1 MAQPLPWW
9 VERLVIPVIF
19 ALVGAG
25 IGFGAGQVT
34 AWLERRRT
42 KRTFLRAIRLELLG
56 LREQLQ
62 ASLDEVEAS
71 KERLQRNI
79 ATPPHLVGTIRNTV
93 FNSQLGRISDLSDP
107 LIIEIIK
114 LYSDLPVLLQ
124 IIGALNQHSM
134 ELSKDDGSAQQAQR
148 IRAVLS
154 IVIALSVQFNGFLTR
169 IHGLVER
176 LPGDALDS
184 SARKD
189 QSKKSRAG

>member
-1 MAQPLPWW
+1 MTSFIAQPLPWW
-9 VERLVIPVIF
+9 AERLVIPVVF

-25 IGFGAGQVT
+25 IGFGTGQIT

-42 KRTFLRAIRLELLG
+42 KRSFLQAIRLELIG

-71 KERLQRNI
+71 IERLQKNVPI
-79 ATPPHLVGTIRNTV
+79 PPHLVGTLRNTV
-93 FNSQLGRISDLSDP
+93 FTSQLGRISDLSDP
-107 LIIEIIK
+107 LIIEIIR

-124 IIGALNQHSM
+124 IIGALNQHSA

-154 IVIALSVQFNGFLTR
+154 IVIALSIQFKGFLTR
-169 IHGLVER
+169 IQGLAEK
-176 LPGDALDS
+176 LPRDA
-184 SARKD
+184 
-189 QSKKSRAG
+189 